1 MVESDL
7 AETLTSS
14 PDGCIMPTV
23 PGGGG
28 DLPADGGIGGLFAL
42 DLPAMEA
49 ELESLLARGEA
60 EWQEL
65 VATLP
70 AMEAELGRLMA
81 ELTDRPMES

>member
-14 PDGCIMPTV
+14 PNGCIMPTV
-23 PGGGG
+23 PGGQG
-28 DLPADGGIGGLFAL
+28 DLPNGGIGGLFAL
-42 DLPAMEA
+42 DLATMEA

-81 ELTDRPMES
+81 DLTDRPMES